1 MVLDIGKQ
9 SVVVEQEA
17 VLVVED
23 LFIWVSV
30 MFVVE
35 GGMLYMGIIT
45 PGLIAT
51 LFFVQGRV
59 SLEVDHLLDIGPVSQ
74 H

>member
-35 GGMLYMGIIT
+35 GGMLYMGIII
-45 PGLIAT
+45 PELIVT
-51 LFFVQGRV
+51 LFFAQGRV
-59 SLEVDHLLDIGPVSQ
+59 SLEVGHLLDIGPGSQ